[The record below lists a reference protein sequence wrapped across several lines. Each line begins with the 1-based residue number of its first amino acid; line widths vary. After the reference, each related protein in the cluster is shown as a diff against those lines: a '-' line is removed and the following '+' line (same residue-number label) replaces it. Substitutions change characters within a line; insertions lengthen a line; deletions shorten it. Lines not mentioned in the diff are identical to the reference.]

1 MAVSKDNTRTII
13 TMSLDLKKELDL
25 KSERDEDNLNT
36 VMLKAIY
43 AYLKKDPLV
52 NKEILKETRY
62 RIERLEYLKLKKNK
76 NEDT

>member
-25 KSERDEDNLNT
+25 KSERDADNLNT

-52 NKEILKETRY
+52 NKEIRGS
-62 RIERLEYLKLKKNK
+62 
-76 NEDT
+76 